1 MGKLNCAGVKS
12 KFDRVGLGHCSKPD
26 IIIFVVQYVLKTI
39 RDLDSFISKL
49 KLKTILDF
57 VLSLRKTRMID
68 SMLFLL
74 DFNCFR
80 ISLSSNASAFLG

>member
-1 MGKLNCAGVKS
+1 M
-12 KFDRVGLGHCSKPD
+12 
-26 IIIFVVQYVLKTI
+26 

-57 VLSLRKTRMID
+57 VLSLRKTKKID